1 MPPFEMLHIGSV
13 LSNKC
18 NYYPVGEPVDYLQF
32 KLEFVMAGRN
42 RFFDARAGKL
52 DPRIGKLFPSI
63 RFKIYTGAERIYTC

>member
-32 KLEFVMAGRN
+32 KLEFVMAGKN
-42 RFFDARAGKL
+42 RFFDTRAGKL
-52 DPRIGKLFPSI
+52 DP
-63 RFKIYTGAERIYTC
+63 